1 MTALHPSDRLGRAQQ
16 ATAAAGLDALLLT
29 PGADLR
35 YLTGYDALPLERLTC
50 LVLPA
55 EGDPVLVV
63 PQLERPAALAA
74 PVAGLGIEVAGWP
87 ETADPFALV
96 ADRLRAAL
104 GRQPG
109 PVGLA
114 NRMWVEHAL
123 RLQQALGGDRSAL
136 AGPQLAGPQLASLQL
151 ASPQLASTAL
161 ASTVLSGLRIR
172 KSPAEVAALRRAG
185 QAIDRVHER
194 VGEWLRVG
202 RTEAEVGRDIA
213 AAIVAE
219 GHVRADFV
227 IVGSGPNAASP
238 HHQVSERVIE
248 PGDVVV
254 VDIGGTTAEGYCSDE
269 TRTYAVGDDPDPEFA
284 AYYGVLQ
291 RAQEAACAA
300 IKPGVSCESI
310 DAAARE
316 IIADAGYGEYFVH
329 RTGHGIGLEGHED
342 PYLVAGN
349 TELLEPGMTFSV
361 EPGIYLPGRHGAR
374 IEDICAC
381 TEDGGER
388 LNQVPRDL
396 MVLR

>member
-1 MTALHPSDRLGRAQQ
+1 MTALYPPGRLGRAQQ

-63 PQLERPAALAA
+63 PLLERPAALAS
-74 PVAGLGIEVAGWP
+74 PVAGLGIEIAGWP

-114 NRMWVEHAL
+114 DRMWLAHAL
-123 RLQQALGGDRSAL
+123 QLQQALGGGRPAL
-136 AGPQLAGPQLASLQL
+136 AG
-151 ASPQLASTAL
+151 
-161 ASTVLSGLRIR
+161 TVLRDLRIR

-185 QAIDRVHER
+185 QAIDRVHEGI
-194 VGEWLRVG
+194 GEWLRAG
-202 RTEAEVGRDIA
+202 RTEADVGRDIA
-213 AAIVAE
+213 GAIVAE

-238 HHQVSERVIE
+238 HHQVSDRVIE
-248 PGDVVV
+248 PGDAVV

-269 TRTYAVGDDPDPEFA
+269 TRTYVVGGDPDPEFL

-300 IKPGVSCESI
+300 VKPGVSCESI

-388 LNQVPRDL
+388 LNLVPRDL
-396 MVLR
+396 VVLR